1 MKHLF
6 VFCTLAPLL
15 LTLSVARSQT
25 LPPNEPPHIG
35 KVPDDPETSAA
46 VAALDKRINQC
57 FQLRNQGVAA
67 LKKNEVKKAETLFKQ
82 ALSFFPEDGEAG
94 VRLAEIHIRA
104 KQPSAVAA
112 DLEHI
117 VNPRPGAGNSVGSEI
132 TTRMLYVLAQ
142 LDCGNWGAA
151 AECYLK
157 IPRSNFI
164 WSLPGGGPAHPFPN
178 VAFTPENPDFLGM
191 RTQAHLILGAAQSHY
206 VEQQDAPAYMLEHL
220 RQALKYDPRSL
231 DATYLCGFMLAK
243 MERFPEARTAYEKAM
258 RMASKE
264 ARPEIQQSLDALKVQ
279 EEAKRTFDAAAKAR
293 QKLP

>member
-6 VFCTLAPLL
+6 SL
-15 LTLSVARSQT
+15 
-25 LPPNEPPHIG
+25 
-35 KVPDDPETSAA
+35 SAA
-46 VAALDKRINQC
+46 VPLALLVQAAGAQVVDGGLSFNLPEDAATRAADAKQYARYQQC
-57 FQLRNQGVAA
+57 FLLRKQGVAA

-82 ALSFFPEDGEAG
+82 ALSFDPTDGETC
-94 VRLAEIHIRA
+94 VRLAEIHLRA
-104 KQPSAVAA
+104 RQPAAAVA
-112 DLEHI
+112 DLEPI
-117 VNPRPGAGNSVGSEI
+117 VNPAPDSTISLGTEI

-142 LDCGNWGAA
+142 LDCRNWGAA

-157 IPRSNFI
+157 IPRSELI
-164 WSLPGGGPAHPFPN
+164 WSLPGGGPTHPFPN
-178 VAFTPENPDFLGM
+178 VEFTPENPDFLGM
-191 RTQAHLILGAAQSHY
+191 RAQAHLILGASQPHF
-206 VEQQDAPAYMLEHL
+206 VEQQDRPAYMLEHL